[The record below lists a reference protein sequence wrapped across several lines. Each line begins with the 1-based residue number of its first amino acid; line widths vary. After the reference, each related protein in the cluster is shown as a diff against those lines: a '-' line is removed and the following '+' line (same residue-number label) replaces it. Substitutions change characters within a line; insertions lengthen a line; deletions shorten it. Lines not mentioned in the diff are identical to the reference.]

1 MSAHTVNS
9 FDQALTLLHRLT
21 RSRLQSR
28 YNRHLRRAWDA
39 RMRTPFLASQAAGK
53 FPHIEERYLA
63 LAGALIQREKE
74 LETALERMAQEEVV
88 RTSDCVYTLYASTGT
103 WVYSSRVLVLLPMRQ
118 TPRRCR
124 PINSAIM
131 TFPRTSREYH
141 ETGTNGGLNT
151 PISTFGLKRTVG
163 LAK

>member
-9 FDQALTLLHRLT
+9 FDKALTLLHRLT

-63 LAGALIQREKE
+63 LAGALIQ
-74 LETALERMAQEEVV
+74 
-88 RTSDCVYTLYASTGT
+88 TGK
-103 WVYSSRVLVLLPMRQ
+103 
-118 TPRRCR
+118 
-124 PINSAIM
+124 
-131 TFPRTSREYH
+131 
-141 ETGTNGGLNT
+141 GT
-151 PISTFGLKRTVG
+151 
-163 LAK
+163 